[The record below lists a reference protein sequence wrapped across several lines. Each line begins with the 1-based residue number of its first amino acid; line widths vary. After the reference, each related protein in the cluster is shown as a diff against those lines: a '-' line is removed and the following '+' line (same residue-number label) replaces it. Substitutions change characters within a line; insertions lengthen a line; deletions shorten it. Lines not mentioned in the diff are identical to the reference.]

1 MKIHE
6 KLFCLDLRLF
16 DGGEGGDGAA
26 AGEAQDSHSAAGDGK
41 RANPLADVVYGKQPV
56 SEVPED
62 AQAAAEQGASDNTEV
77 KDKNAAFEKLIRD
90 EYKEQFAARTQAII
104 DKRFKESKA
113 LEAQIN
119 ESKPILDML
128 AQKYGVSDGD
138 LKKLAEAIEE
148 DDSYYADEAAQRGM
162 TVEQLK
168 QMKKM
173 ERENAEL
180 KRSVLETQRRE
191 EAEKVYGEWLQ
202 QAESMKEIYPSFDL
216 GTECQDSRFVD
227 LLKNNIDMR
236 TAYEVLHRDEILSG
250 AMQYTAQKVS
260 QQLVNG
266 IKAKG
271 NRPTENG
278 ISTQSAAVVKS
289 DVNALTR
296 KDRDE
301 IERRVMRGERISF

>member
-41 RANPLADVVYGKQPV
+41 RANPLADIVYGKQPA
-56 SEVPED
+56 SEVLED
-62 AQAAAEQGASDNTEV
+62 AQAAAEQGTSDNTEV

>member
-1 MKIHE
+1 MKIHK

-41 RANPLADVVYGKQPV
+41 RANPLADIVYGKQPA

-62 AQAAAEQGASDNTEV
+62 AQAAAEQGTSDNTEV

>member
-41 RANPLADVVYGKQPV
+41 RANPLADIVYGKQPA

-62 AQAAAEQGASDNTEV
+62 AQAAAEQGTSDNTEV

>member
-62 AQAAAEQGASDNTEV
+62 AQAAAEQGTSDNTEV